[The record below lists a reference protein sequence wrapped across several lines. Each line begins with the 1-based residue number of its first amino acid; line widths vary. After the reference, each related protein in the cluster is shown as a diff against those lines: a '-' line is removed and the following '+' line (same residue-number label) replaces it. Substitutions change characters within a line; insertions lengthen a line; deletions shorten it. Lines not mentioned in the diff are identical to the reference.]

1 MPPTHPGGGDLTK
14 MTVPIPRKAT
24 GESEPENMVMR
35 RLSRAL
41 SRTATLT
48 QEITETVSYLTDTT
62 RAEEILEEQEADA
75 RAEAEAKAAL
85 ASPPDETPAHVARRH
100 TVTEQIGEGFLNPD
114 RIMLRDKIVFFVGV
128 VNVALIAYWCGASP
142 GTYYHFWAFKCATL
156 FPMRWWSYK
165 KKGWHY
171 LMLELC
177 YFGNLIG
184 IAHLYYFR
192 NSIFLRKM
200 AFAYGAGPLMCSILA
215 MRNSLVFHDFD
226 KTTTLMMHASPAIV
240 AWTLRWFPEA
250 SWVATLTKDQLIAMN
265 SSSWYEL
272 FVQPVAFYFVWVF
285 IYYILT
291 FVALHDRIEGRG
303 RATMFSLMVPKDPE
317 RAKRSALARVVLK
330 APEHIQPIVYLACH
344 GVAASF
350 SFIPVKLCFD
360 HFYFHTLF
368 LAYCLGMSI
377 WNGGNYYF
385 KVFAKKYLMQLQ
397 EKAGAPVDAIAYHDK
412 KAD

>member
-1 MPPTHPGGGDLTK
+1 
-14 MTVPIPRKAT
+14 MTDQIPRKAT

-48 QEITETVSYLTDTT
+48 QEISETVNYLTDTT
-62 RAEEILEEQEADA
+62 RAEEILEQQEEDA
-75 RAEAEAKAAL
+75 KAAAEVDAAL
-85 ASPPDETPAHVARRH
+85 ASPPDETPTHAARRY
-100 TVTEQIGEGFLNPD
+100 TITEKIGEGFLNPD
-114 RIMLRDKIVFFVGV
+114 LIMLKDKIVFFVGV
-128 VNVALIAYWCGASP
+128 VNVALIAFWCGASP
-142 GTYYHFWAFKCATL
+142 STYYHYWAFKCATL
-156 FPMRWWSYK
+156 FPMRWWNYK

-177 YFGNLIG
+177 YFGNFIG
-184 IAHLYYFR
+184 IAHLYYWR
-192 NSIFLRKM
+192 NSIFLRKV
-200 AFAYGAGPLMCSILA
+200 AFAYGAGPLMCSILL

-240 AWTLRWFPEA
+240 AWTLRWYPEA
-250 SWVATLTKDQLIAMN
+250 SWVATLTKDQLLDVN

-272 FVQPVAFYFVWVF
+272 FVQPVGFYFAWVF
-285 IYYILT
+285 MYYILT

-303 RATMFSLMVPKDPE
+303 RATMFSMMVPKDPE

-330 APEHIQPIVYLACH
+330 SPANVQPIVYLACH
-344 GVAASF
+344 AAAASVA
-350 SFIPVKLCFD
+350 FIPVKLFFD
-360 HFYFHTLF
+360 NFYLHTMV
-368 LAYCLGMSI
+368 LAFCLGVSV

-385 KVFAKKYLMQLQ
+385 KVFAKKYLKQLQ
-397 EKAGAPVDAIAYHDK
+397 EKAGAPVDAIAYHEK